1 MQSFFMN
8 MGTFR
13 LIVGIRYCGFSSDLG
28 FENCVPYS
36 LLLDFA
42 GMGLMVSLATLELLL
57 SQ

>member
-1 MQSFFMN
+1 MN